1 MFGLFRIA
9 TVRCWIYSLCP
20 TVSSVLR
27 WLRECNLLY
36 LVARRL
42 ESGARDSNINVRF
55 ITNPFSKVMGLA
67 RHRKHEKRLQRQLR
81 DVRTL
86 CVRIPRQNI
95 VVNVSRGLSVTV
107 LPESLDLELLVCS
120 V

>member
-1 MFGLFRIA
+1 MHYWR
-9 TVRCWIYSLCP
+9 YSLCP
-20 TVSSVLR
+20 TVSSVLC
-27 WLRECNLLY
+27 WLRECNLLC

-42 ESGARDSNINVRF
+42 KSGVAVSFWTKNVRF
-55 ITNPFSKVMGLA
+55 ITYPFSKVMGKAKFRLA
-67 RHRKHEKRLQRQLR
+67 CHQKHEKHLQHQLR
-81 DVRTL
+81 DA

-95 VVNVSRGLSVTV
+95 VVNVSPGLSVTV